1 MDLKKEILEMMKKFF
16 DEIMERDDITYE
28 KIQWELDYL
37 IYPNIGAYLASG
49 DISREEG
56 VEIFKYCEERL
67 RELKEKLKH
76 V

>member
-1 MDLKKEILEMMKKFF
+1 MNLKEEIIEIMKKFF
-16 DEIMERDDITYE
+16 DEIEKRNDITYE

-49 DISREEG
+49 DLSREEG
-56 VEIFKYCEERL
+56 KEIFKYCEERL
-67 RELKEKLKH
+67 KDLKEKLKH